1 MDSLDLFLIFKLWPK
16 YIWKHVTAE
25 KWPCQPLVVKPC
37 NGHSFYPND
46 RKLSFVFLYC
56 NFLLIISQYIHQY
69 QYICHKLISTNK
81 SAWLIPDLRSN
92 CGQYNI
98 IITKTNNSQRYRNK
112 TQFVIQTNYPLKKRV
127 GKFYN
132 YVVGYK
138 SH

>member
-1 MDSLDLFLIFKLWPK
+1 M
-16 YIWKHVTAE
+16 
-25 KWPCQPLVVKPC
+25 VKPC

-46 RKLSFVFLYC
+46 CKLSFVFLYC

-112 TQFVIQTNYPLKKRV
+112 TQFVIQTNYPLKKKG
-127 GKFYN
+127 GKILQLCCWLQIPLKDHNQKCISLPLNLF
-132 YVVGYK
+132 
-138 SH
+138 